1 MSIYTV
7 EPAKLIQSIAEK
19 LKEYPEI
26 VPPEGSRFWKI
37 AFFKE
42 LAPVEED
49 FWYIRCASLLRKI
62 NKFGEIGVN
71 RLRKKYGGRNRK
83 GSGLNHS
90 AKASGKIIR
99 VALQQ
104 LEKANLIKS
113 KKGARGG
120 YSLGRKPSK
129 IKIGEI
135 IRALE
140 GNTGLVKCMALGKK
154 GKYHCPR
161 ERKCLTKN
169 FWKKI
174 QDSLNSALN
183 SITLA
188 DLVKNQ

>member
-7 EPAKLIQSIAEK
+7 EPSKLIHLIAEK

-26 VPPEGSRFWKI
+26 APPEGSRFWKT

-62 NKFGEIGVN
+62 NKFNEIGVN

-104 LEKANLIKS
+104 LEKANLIEITEKN
-113 KKGARGG
+113 
-120 YSLGRKPSK
+120 GRKIAKEGHSL
-129 IKIGEI
+129 
-135 IRALE
+135 LE
-140 GNTGLVKCMALGKK
+140 RTAYSILRKK
-154 GKYHCPR
+154 
-161 ERKCLTKN
+161 E
-169 FWKKI
+169 
-174 QDSLNSALN
+174 
-183 SITLA
+183 
-188 DLVKNQ
+188 

>member
-26 VPPEGSRFWKI
+26 VPPEGSRFWKT

-62 NKFGEIGVN
+62 DKFNEIGVN

-104 LEKANLIKS
+104 LEKANLIEITEKN
-113 KKGARGG
+113 
-120 YSLGRKPSK
+120 GRKVAKEGHSL
-129 IKIGEI
+129 
-135 IRALE
+135 LE
-140 GNTGLVKCMALGKK
+140 RTAYSILRKK
-154 GKYHCPR
+154 
-161 ERKCLTKN
+161 
-169 FWKKI
+169 
-174 QDSLNSALN
+174 D
-183 SITLA
+183 
-188 DLVKNQ
+188 

>member
-7 EPAKLIQSIAEK
+7 EPSKLIQSIAEK

-26 VPPEGSRFWKI
+26 APPEGSKFWKT

-42 LAPVEED
+42 IAPVEED

-104 LEKANLIKS
+104 LEKANLIEITE
-113 KKGARGG
+113 RN
-120 YSLGRKPSK
+120 GRKVAKEGHSL
-129 IKIGEI
+129 
-135 IRALE
+135 LE
-140 GNTGLVKCMALGKK
+140 RTAYSILRKK
-154 GKYHCPR
+154 
-161 ERKCLTKN
+161 E
-169 FWKKI
+169 
-174 QDSLNSALN
+174 
-183 SITLA
+183 
-188 DLVKNQ
+188 